1 MLPVFLRFFFFC
13 LRHPFSRFREKGMIR
28 NQIINLSQQEFL
40 LHALIRILLILI
52 GLGGSGDGTEG
63 LSHTRQMLN
72 N

>member
-1 MLPVFLRFFFFC
+1 
-13 LRHPFSRFREKGMIR
+13 MIR